1 MKDNKWTATIYD
13 CPYCRVSYHFN
24 SDSYESEKMA
34 IRKTMLKTQN
44 HFKRCPDY
52 KPGKIKTTINL
63 SSQDST
69 FGYSSYEFLQDT
81 IIL

>member
-1 MKDNKWTATIYD
+1 MNETKWVATIYD
-13 CPYCRVSYHFN
+13 CPYCGVSYHFN
-24 SDSYESEKMA
+24 SDSYQSEKLA

-52 KPGKIKTTINL
+52 RPGRIKTTINL
-63 SSQDST
+63 SKRDSS
-69 FGYSSYEFLQDT
+69 FGYNSYEFLQDS

>member
-13 CPYCRVSYHFN
+13 CPYCRVRYQFTSE
-24 SDSYESEKMA
+24 SYESEKLA

-52 KPGKIKTTINL
+52 NPGKVKSLISISNKKTL
-63 SSQDST
+63 S
-69 FGYSSYEFLQDT
+69 GYTTYDFAQNT